1 MTLCFHKASF
11 SFLSALFRVSEST
24 SEKEPVSTVKTG
36 CGWGRNRT
44 ADTRIFSPLLC
55 QLSYP
60 AVASTLRQEVHY
72 ASFPKSGKR
81 LLFRCGTGTTVVES
95 GGTNIYCRSLI

>member
-1 MTLCFHKASF
+1 MCAHRRCPRHACRTLFSLRP
-11 SFLSALFRVSEST
+11 SFLSFT
-24 SEKEPVSTVKTG
+24 SEKSAFYSKRG

-72 ASFPKSGKR
+72 ASFPKPGKR

-95 GGTNIYCRSLI
+95 GGSNI